1 MKEKGNYKQE
11 LAIFIAENG
20 LVLIGFGGNVL
31 LEKKKIKK
39 KHNHPVQMGIEVSRD
54 RPLELQPIITLNA

>member
-1 MKEKGNYKQE
+1 VKEKGNYKQE

-39 KHNHPVQMGIEVSRD
+39 KNTIILYKWVLKYLGIDLWSSNQ
-54 RPLELQPIITLNA
+54 L

>member
-39 KHNHPVQMGIEVSRD
+39 KNTIILYKWVLKYLGIDLWSSNQ
-54 RPLELQPIITLNA
+54 L

>member
-31 LEKKKIKK
+31 LKKKKIKK
-39 KHNHPVQMGIEVSRD
+39 KNTIILYKWVLKYLGIDLWSSNQ
-54 RPLELQPIITLNA
+54 L

>member
-1 MKEKGNYKQE
+1 VKEKGNYKQE

-31 LEKKKIKK
+31 LDKKKIKK
-39 KHNHPVQMGIEVSRD
+39 KNTIILYKWVLKYLGIDLWSSNQ
-54 RPLELQPIITLNA
+54 L

>member
-1 MKEKGNYKQE
+1 VKEKGNYKQE

-31 LEKKKIKK
+31 LEKKKLKK
-39 KHNHPVQMGIEVSRD
+39 KTQSSCTNGY
-54 RPLELQPIITLNA
+54 

>member
-1 MKEKGNYKQE
+1 MRSAKQIGSAGDRVKEKGNYKQE

-31 LEKKKIKK
+31 LEKKNIKK
-39 KHNHPVQMGIEVSRD
+39 TQSSCTNGY
-54 RPLELQPIITLNA
+54 